1 MAKGFQKGHQK
12 VGGKQKGTPNKITND
27 VRQRYKDFVEGNL
40 DNLDTWLD
48 RVATTDPDKALD
60 FMLKFSEYF
69 IPKLQRTE
77 LTGQDGQNLIPDEIK
92 VTVIHQTKGL
102 QVATNEKEVGV

>member
-1 MAKGFQKGHQK
+1 MPFQKGHEK
-12 VGGKQKGTPNKITND
+12 IGGKKKGTPNKVTSE
-27 VRQRYKDFVEGNL
+27 VREKFKELVEGNL
-40 DNLDTWLD
+40 HNIQGWLD

-77 LTGQDGQNLIPDEIK
+77 LTGQDGDKLIPDEISIKIITDGTGLK
-92 VTVIHQTKGL
+92 VS
-102 QVATNEKEVGV
+102 TNEKEVDV